1 MELYK
6 TSANG
11 NELNVLFMSNYYVFH
26 NTLYGYVAIAER
38 IYNTASR
45 ESYINL
51 YVGNKHIGGG
61 SLTENGVI
69 TAAKRLITKAE
80 KKYNSAVKVEFMTN
94 IRDCNAALIEL
105 NITK

>member
-11 NELNVLFMSNYYVFH
+11 NNLNVLFMSNYYVFH
-26 NTLYGYVAIAER
+26 HTLHGYVAIAER
-38 IYNTASR
+38 VYNAANR
-45 ESYINL
+45 ESYITL
-51 YVGNKHIGGG
+51 YAGNKHIGGG

-80 KKYNSAVKVEFMTN
+80 RKYNAAVKVEFITN
-94 IRDCNAALIEL
+94 MMDCNAALVEL